1 MKHFSYLID
10 PGVICGRENNQD
22 LFIRKTVF
30 DAGYIESEFH
40 NHPNSYEFY
49 LILKGN
55 LKFANKTEEIIA
67 KEGSIVY
74 FEEAELHKIAEVSQ
88 KVTMLLIKK
97 VGATKS

>member
-1 MKHFSYLID
+1 
-10 PGVICGRENNQD
+10 
-22 LFIRKTVF
+22 
-30 DAGYIESEFH
+30 
-40 NHPNSYEFY
+40 